1 MTTDHLVPADL
12 RSLYHVREWRNAAG
26 VLSTACPAEWNDII
40 DVLRSFRLLRS
51 EVLTA
56 GGGLS
61 PISQQINGAFDRQ
74 GWKETKFATKIVV
87 DEVEYVTPTHLVD
100 CFKGRVA
107 LELEWNN
114 KDPFFDR
121 DLNNFR
127 LLFDL
132 RAIDVGVILTRASE
146 LQGIFDGLGKGASY
160 GNSTTHH
167 GKLWPRLEG
176 GGGGGCPVLTFAI
189 TPALYVDDGPDAL
202 AEALRRKADRDA
214 KRKSRGKAN
223 VSPIAGTGDEDT
235 EIT

>member
-1 MTTDHLVPADL
+1 MTTDHLVPEDL

-26 VLSTACPAEWNDII
+26 VLATACPSEWNDIVE
-40 DVLRSFRLLRS
+40 VLRSFRLLRS
-51 EVLTA
+51 AILTA

-61 PISQQINGAFDRQ
+61 AVSQQINRAFDSK

-87 DEVEYVTPTHLVD
+87 DQVEYVTPTHLVD
-100 CFKGRVA
+100 CYKGRVA

-132 RAIDVGVILTRASE
+132 RAIDVGVIVTRASE
-146 LQGIFDGLGKGASY
+146 LQGIFDALGKGASY

-167 GKLWPRLEG
+167 QKLWPRLEG
-176 GGGGGCPVLTFAI
+176 GGGGGCPILTFAI

-202 AEALRRKADRDA
+202 ADALRRKRERDA
-214 KRKSRGKAN
+214 RRKRRQIELDL
-223 VSPIAGTGDEDT
+223 PPEDGDGGGG
-235 EIT
+235 